1 MSSVQLKGT
10 GATAH
15 AKAGDEAIAKVL
27 LAVGEGRPVRSY
39 WRNETIEHAVT
50 RIVGRDTRT
59 WDKDASAV
67 RVALLLGA
75 KATLAARPKQVDR
88 CHVEGLLEAGEITT
102 AQVSRWLQRTDAQ
115 VAEWRRVFYEAPEDM
130 KRRAVRELAVRG
142 EIHIEEYIEW
152 VGEFGGDNPR
162 RESRQDG
169 WISIR
174 PLVLRGAAISGERM
188 KRAVAAATEV
198 LKSRG
203 VSQAEGWISKLLWD
217 LYGVSQPRLVEKA
230 WADAEEAALGVG
242 CPEWLPRAEGG
253 GKREDFWNKPFL
265 STVESL

>member
-1 MSSVQLKGT
+1 MSSVELTGT
-10 GATAH
+10 GATAR
-15 AKAGDEAIAKVL
+15 ANTGAEAIAKVFL
-27 LAVGEGRPVRSY
+27 SVGEGRPVRSY

-50 RIVGRDTRT
+50 RIVGRDITT
-59 WDKDASAV
+59 GDKDASAV
-67 RVALLLGA
+67 RMALLIGA

-88 CHVEGLLEAGEITT
+88 CHVEGLVEAGVITNT
-102 AQVSRWLQRTDAQ
+102 QVSKWLQRTDAQ
-115 VAEWRRVFYEAPEDM
+115 VAEWRRVFYEAPENM
-130 KRRAVRELAVRG
+130 KRRAVRELAVRR
-142 EIHIEEYIEW
+142 EIHIEEYVEW
-152 VGEFGGDNPR
+152 VGEFVGENPR

-198 LKSRG
+198 LQSRG

-217 LYGVSQPRLVEKA
+217 LYGVSQPRLVGKA
-230 WADAEEAALGVG
+230 WAEAEAAAIAVG
-242 CPEWLPRAEGG
+242 CAEWLPRAEGG